1 MTTLLVSDLH
11 LDGSRPG
18 ITALFLDFLAGEAR
32 QAEALYVLGDLFEAW
47 VGDDDPGEP
56 GASVCAALK
65 ALADSGVP
73 VFLMRGNRDFLFGPD
88 IAARCGAT
96 LLPDPCVVD
105 LHGRPTLL
113 MHGDLL
119 CSDDVAYQGFRRQV
133 RDPDWQAGFLAQPL
147 EARQAFAAKARAASR
162 QHQQGVPEIITDV
175 ATQAVAEVMSRHGVT
190 RLIHGHTHRPA
201 IHSLHVGDQPAQR
214 IVLGDGDDQGSV
226 LRLDGDGLC
235 LETLAGATADGSP
248 LDGGQSPL
256 RADT

>member
-11 LDGSRPG
+11 LDASRPG
-18 ITALFLDFLAGEAR
+18 ITRLFLDFLAGEAR
-32 QAEALYVLGDLFEAW
+32 HADALYVLGDLFEAW

-73 VFLMRGNRDFLFGPD
+73 VFLMRGNRDFLFGPG

-105 LHGRPTLL
+105 LQGRPTLL

-119 CSDDVAYQGFRRQV
+119 CSDDVGYQAFRRQV
-133 RDPDWQAGFLAQPL
+133 RDPAWQDAFLAQPL
-147 EARQAFAAKARAASR
+147 AARQAFAAQARAASR
-162 QHQQGVPEIITDV
+162 EHQSAVAEAITDV
-175 ATQAVAEVMSRHGVT
+175 HPGTVVEMMSRHGVD

-201 IHSLHVGDQPAQR
+201 MHALRVDDRPATR
-214 IVLGDGDDQGSV
+214 VVLGDWYEQGSV
-226 LRLDGDGLC
+226 LRVDRDGLA
-235 LETLAGATADGSP
+235 LTGLP
-248 LDGGQSPL
+248 INP
-256 RADT
+256 

>member
-1 MTTLLVSDLH
+1 MTILLVSDLH
-11 LDGSRPG
+11 LDVSRPA
-18 ITALFLDFLAGEAR
+18 ITRLFLDFLAGEAR

-73 VFLMRGNRDFLFGPD
+73 VFLMRGNRDFLFGPG

-119 CSDDVAYQGFRRQV
+119 CSDDTGYQAFRRQV
-133 RDPDWQAGFLAQPL
+133 RDPAWQAAFLAQPL
-147 EARQAFAAKARAASR
+147 PARQDFAARARAASR
-162 QHQQGVPEIITDV
+162 QHQSGMAEAITDTN
-175 ATQAVAEVMSRHGVT
+175 AGTVAEVMSRHGVD
-190 RLIHGHTHRPA
+190 RLVHGHTHRPA
-201 IHSLHVGDQPAQR
+201 IHALTVDGRPATR
-214 IVLGDGDDQGSV
+214 AVLGDWYEQGSV
-226 LRLDGDGLC
+226 LRVDADGLA
-235 LETLAGATADGSP
+235 LSRL
-248 LDGGQSPL
+248 
-256 RADT
+256 